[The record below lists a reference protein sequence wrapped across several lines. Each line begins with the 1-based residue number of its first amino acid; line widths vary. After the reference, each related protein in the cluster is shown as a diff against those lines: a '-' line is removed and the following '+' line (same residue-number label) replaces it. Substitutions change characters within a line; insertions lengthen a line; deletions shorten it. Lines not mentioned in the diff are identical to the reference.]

1 MENNTQIKKRICLK
15 KKKRKSKQ
23 RKIQTKSEKKK
34 RESAWKRVRIRKKE
48 EQAPK
53 KEEESKKTN
62 KENTYEP
69 KITKKINVLTIIIDK
84 TETLTDIPS
93 EKSSN
98 STQLT
103 RLKIESVNQEGYE
116 SSCILNLNQFTLSL
130 INPEG
135 ITLSCQHKEIELK
148 CQTYRI
154 IK

>member
-1 MENNTQIKKRICLK
+1 MPEKEKEKEQSKEDTNKIGEEEKRISMKKSKIQK
-15 KKKRKSKQ
+15 KKKTQ
-23 RKIQTKSEKKK
+23 
-34 RESAWKRVRIRKKE
+34 AFKKE
-48 EQAPK
+48 EN
-53 KEEESKKTN
+53 KKTN

-93 EKSSN
+93 EKCWN
-98 STQLT
+98 IIQLT
-103 RLKIESVNQEGYE
+103 RLKIESVNQEGCE
-116 SSCILNLNQFTLSL
+116 STRILNLNQFTLPL
-130 INPEG
+130 INSEE